1 METNNKIKKLTE
13 KIHRE
18 GLEKANKEADEIIS
32 KAKDE
37 AARIIS
43 KAEEDADSIRERADK
58 EAGDIK
64 EKFESEIRLS
74 SRQAIS
80 SLRKEI
86 GELIQAAVL
95 KEPVEEAFD
104 DSQFVS
110 ELLETVV
117 KNWSPCDDDNELQ
130 VLLPEDKL
138 KEVENFF
145 RQRSSRVLNK
155 GVNLKQYN
163 GSGKGFEIMPDNGHY
178 KISMTDEA
186 FNSFLQEH
194 FRKQTIDFLFGNNK

>member
-13 KIHRE
+13 QIHRE

-32 KAKDE
+32 KAKEE
-37 AARIIS
+37 AAGIIS
-43 KAEEDADSIRERADK
+43 KAEEDADAVRNRAEK
-58 EAGDIK
+58 EATDMK
-64 EKFESEIRLS
+64 EKFESEVRLS

-86 GELIQAAVL
+86 GELIQASVL

-104 DSQFVS
+104 DNRFVS
-110 ELLETVV
+110 ELIATVV
-117 KNWSPCDDDNELQ
+117 ENWDPCDDNNELQ
-130 VLLPEDKL
+130 VLLPGDRLE
-138 KEVENFF
+138 ETENFF
-145 RQRSSRVLNK
+145 RQRSSRVLNR
-155 GVNLKQYN
+155 GVNFKEYN
-163 GSGKGFEIMPDNGHY
+163 GPGKGFEIMPDNGHY

-194 FRKQTIDFLFGNNK
+194 FRKQTLDFLFGNNK